1 MKGRS
6 TEENINN
13 FRKGTLGKSMII
25 FTDGSVQGNPDPT
38 RSVAVTKNKA
48 LKV

>member
-13 FRKGTLGKSMII
+13 FRKNTLGKSMII
-25 FTDGSVQGNPDPT
+25 FTDGSVQGNPDST
-38 RSVAVTKNKA
+38 RSVVVTKNRA